1 MKKITIKEWFKNKIT
16 WQDLR
21 TDIDGEYSFKSQNIY
36 EVEITK
42 ETEKAI
48 LIKLINCNDSILNNK
63 TLWVPKS
70 VTEEVK

>member
-21 TDIDGEYSFKSQNIY
+21 TDIDGEYSFKNQNIF